1 MNAHKD
7 DDGDVKTG
15 ELDTGM
21 EFGTLLLHD
30 D

>member
-1 MNAHKD
+1 MNAHKN

-21 EFGTLLLHD
+21 EFGTHWLYD